1 MFVGELVTDFNTPSP
16 AVVPSD
22 IPVQADWQSTDGLVS
37 INLTYF

>member
-1 MFVGELVTDFNTPSP
+1 MCVGELVTDFNAPLP

-37 INLTYF
+37 INMTHF